1 MNTKMVVNDDENLI
15 FLVSQCSY
23 LLYGLSSL
31 MTETDCRVSVIPV
44 SHPEEILS
52 YPEGRYKRRLI
63 VVSLP
68 TAPVQSAKGRVF
80 LWRLDIMRMQG
91 RLSGPIHCV
100 LTGDREKW
108 HSCVPAYRW
117 LPKESGPATQDILFR
132 ALMSPGWS
140 TVPARPRHLTHRQEC
155 ILKDTLAGN
164 TVQEIAEKLNL
175 TERAV
180 FSARSAMISRIGLN
194 NRIELMGLTGG
205 ASDAL
210 HYITHDTMQE
220 TRFSQKQK

>member
-1 MNTKMVVNDDENLI
+1 MNTKMAVNDNENLI

-23 LLYGLSSL
+23 LLYGVSSL

-68 TAPVQSAKGRVF
+68 SAPVQSAKGRVF
-80 LWRLDIMRMQG
+80 LWRLGIMRIQG

-100 LTGDREKW
+100 LTGDRERW

-117 LPKESGPATQDILFR
+117 LPKENGPATQDILLR
-132 ALMSPGWS
+132 ALMTPGWS
-140 TVPARPRHLTHRQEC
+140 YVPVRPRHLTLRQAC
-155 ILKDTLAGN
+155 ILEATLAGC

-194 NRIELMGLTGG
+194 NRIELMGLMGG
-205 ASDAL
+205 AIDA
-210 HYITHDTMQE
+210 
-220 TRFSQKQK
+220 F

>member
-1 MNTKMVVNDDENLI
+1 MNTKMAVNDDNDKEKLI

-23 LLYGLSSL
+23 LLHGLSSL
-31 MTETDCRVSVIPV
+31 MTETDDRVSVIPV

-91 RLSGPIHCV
+91 RLSGPVHCV

-117 LPKESGPATQDILFR
+117 LPKENGPATQDILLR
-132 ALMSPGWS
+132 TLLSPGWS
-140 TVPARPRHLTHRQEC
+140 SVPARPRHLTHRQEC
-155 ILKDTLAGN
+155 ILEATLAGN

-175 TERAV
+175 AEKAV
-180 FSARSAMISRIGLN
+180 FASRSALIERMGLN
-194 NRIELMGLTGG
+194 NRMELMSLIRGT
-205 ASDAL
+205 DV
-210 HYITHDTMQE
+210 
-220 TRFSQKQK
+220 F